1 MVFNL
6 LKLTQSLDVFT
17 KFTSNYMTMKSKIIS
32 SVRRQDG
39 LGHEHKKSVIIAVS
53 KKIILPLLLIVVLA
67 SCHFDKNIA
76 TKAKTPDSKKSDM
89 VRIAND
95 SLEYEVIIMDGGFSS
110 WLASRAKPRG
120 FYSESYL
127 ENKNDIYVREW
138 NSRVLQPE
146 RYRNLYEMQI
156 NYDRRI
162 HYGYEVNY
170 LIYNYMVYFQIT
182 NKQQLAGFVP
192 SP

>member
-1 MVFNL
+1 
-6 LKLTQSLDVFT
+6 
-17 KFTSNYMTMKSKIIS
+17 MKTIFS
-32 SVRRQDG
+32 
-39 LGHEHKKSVIIAVS
+39 
-53 KKIILPLLLIVVLA
+53 LLIIFILA

-76 TKAKTPDSKKSDM
+76 SKAKTPDSKNSKEV

-95 SLEYEVIIMDGGFSS
+95 SLEYEVIIMDSGFGS

-127 ENKNDIYVREW
+127 ENKNQMYVSEW
-138 NSRVLQPE
+138 NSRFLQGE
-146 RYRNLYEMQI
+146 RYHNLYEMRI
-156 NYDRRI
+156 DYDRNI

-170 LIYNYMVYFQIT
+170 LIYNYMIYFQIA
-182 NKQQLAGFVP
+182 NKLQLRGFVP